1 MLPPFQQSIF
11 PTFLLNKISSVRPSM
26 MSLLSLAILSMTVV
40 QKHQM
45 HYASIRVSN
54 LERGSAYTSRGIRH
68 ITSSLVIFTSSREI

>member
-11 PTFLLNKISSVRPSM
+11 PTFLLNKISSVRHSM

>member
-26 MSLLSLAILSMTVV
+26 MSLSLAILSMTVV

-54 LERGSAYTSRGIRH
+54 LERGSACTSRGIRH